1 MLQTEKPLANQRAD
15 VVDNLVDLIPSPA
28 DTFKSVTDFI
38 RRQYPVIAFTT
49 AIAIALGL
57 IYMLTTAPSYTA
69 TTSMIIDTHKLQ
81 LFGQQSIF
89 NDVPLD
95 TSTVDSQVEIL
106 KSENIALAVIKKANL
121 ANDPE
126 FVGGGGFIGS
136 VIGAITGLFSSNE
149 ADEPTSEFRTR
160 RQAVAAFEKRLTVKR
175 VGLTYV
181 ILIKFQAHDPDR
193 AANIAN
199 EIAYAYIDDQLGA
212 KYDSARRAGVWLQA
226 RLNELRDQASAA
238 ESAVVAFKNK
248 NDMVDAG
255 GRTINEQQLA
265 ELNSQMLVAQA
276 QTSEARAKLDR
287 VQSVLTSNNP
297 EATVVATVADT
308 LKNEVITK
316 LRTQYLEM
324 AAREGDWAKRYGTD
338 HLAVVNL
345 RNQMREL
352 QNSIRNELQR
362 IAETY
367 KSDLEIATQ
376 HEQSLRKQLNET
388 VAQSQVTGQAQVS
401 LRDLV
406 STAQTYRALY
416 DNFLQRYMESV
427 QQQSF
432 PVTEA
437 RVITAATRPLSKS
450 SPKLLLVLGL
460 ATLVGS
466 GIGFIAAAWRDFADR
481 VFRTV
486 DQVEQF
492 LQTDCIALVPLL
504 KNDDAESKSGGRAKL
519 KEQIAFGNI
528 GRAIKLAS
536 QGRTEEIGWIAQE
549 LKTATRGF
557 GTAVAARIGGEKQ
570 VVQRKDEIPIGKD
583 PRPRAGLAQT
593 IAARTITSDEAT
605 YAEIIN
611 SPFSPFAEA
620 IRSVKVAIDQSPTA
634 AGGRIIGVTSSVPNE
649 GKSSIATAVARWLA
663 QTGAR
668 TLLVD
673 CDLRNPT
680 LSRSLSAGAAA
691 GLLEVLRNQSSLE
704 KAVWSDPTTGM
715 KFLPVAMKGRMAH
728 SSEVLG
734 SAQTRK
740 YLDSLRTMFDYIILD
755 FSPLMPIVDVRVST
769 SMVDSYIYVIA
780 WGETRIEFVKKGL
793 NSARGVYERLLGVVL
808 NKVNLT
814 AVDRYDS
821 GAGYYRHTNY
831 ARYGYTE

>member
-1 MLQTEKPLANQRAD
+1 MLQTEKNLVSERAD
-15 VVDNLVDLIPSPA
+15 LVDNIADLIPSSA
-28 DTFKSVTDFI
+28 DTFKSLTDFI
-38 RRQYPVIAFTT
+38 RRQYPAIVVTTVIA
-49 AIAIALGL
+49 IVLGL
-57 IYMLTTAPSYTA
+57 IYILTAAPSYTA
-69 TTSMIIDTHKLQ
+69 TTSIIIDTHKLQ

-89 NDVPLD
+89 NDMPVD
-95 TSTVDSQVEIL
+95 TSAVESQVEIL
-106 KSENIALAVIKKANL
+106 KSENIALAVIKKTNL

-126 FVGGGGFIGS
+126 FVGGGGFVGS
-136 VIGAITGLFSSNE
+136 IIEAITGLLPSSE
-149 ADEPTSEFRTR
+149 SDEPTSEFAAR
-160 RQAVAAFEKRLTVKR
+160 RQAVAAFEKRLIVKR

-181 ILIKFQAHDPDR
+181 ILIKFQARDPDR
-193 AANIAN
+193 AAEIAN
-199 EIAYAYIDDQLGA
+199 EIANAYIDDQLEA
-212 KYDSARRAGVWLQA
+212 KYNSARRAGVWLQA

-287 VQSVLTSNNP
+287 VQSVLASNDP

-324 AAREGDWAKRYGTD
+324 AAREGDWAKRYGND

-376 HEQSLRKQLNET
+376 HEQSLRKQLSET
-388 VAQSQVTGQAQVS
+388 VAQSQVTNQAQVS

-406 STAQTYRALY
+406 SKAQTYRALY

-460 ATLVGS
+460 ATLVG
-466 GIGFIAAAWRDFADR
+466 GLIGFIAAAWRDLSDR

-486 DQVEQF
+486 DQVEQI
-492 LQTDCIALVPLL
+492 LQTDCIALVPFL
-504 KNDDAESKSGGRAKL
+504 KKDQTQNKGARTS
-519 KEQIAFGNI
+519 FGI
-528 GRAIKLAS
+528 VGRAIKLAS
-536 QGRTEEIGWIAQE
+536 QGRTEALGRI
-549 LKTATRGF
+549 ATRGV
-557 GTAVAARIGGEKQ
+557 GTAVAARIGTQKD
-570 VVQRKDEIPIGKD
+570 VIQRKDNFPVGKD
-583 PRPRAGLAQT
+583 AQARIRVPQPITAQT
-593 IAARTITSDEAT
+593 ITTDEAT
-605 YAEIIN
+605 YAEIIA

-649 GKSSIATAVARWLA
+649 GKSSVATAVARWLA

-680 LSRSLSAGAAA
+680 LSRSLSPGATT
-691 GLLEVLRNQSSLE
+691 GMLEVLRNQSSLE
-704 KAVWSDPTTGM
+704 KAVWFDPTTGM

-734 SAQTRK
+734 SVQTRK
-740 YLDSLRTMFDYIILD
+740 YLDGLRTGFDYIILD

-769 SMVDSYIYVIA
+769 NMVDSYIYVIA
-780 WGETRIEFVKKGL
+780 WGETRIEFVKKAL

-821 GAGYYRHTNY
+821 GAGYYRHSNY